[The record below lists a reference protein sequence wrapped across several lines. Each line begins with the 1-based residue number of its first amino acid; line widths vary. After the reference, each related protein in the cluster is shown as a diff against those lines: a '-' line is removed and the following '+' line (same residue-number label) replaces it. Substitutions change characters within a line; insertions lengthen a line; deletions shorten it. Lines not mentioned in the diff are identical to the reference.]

1 MVGAR
6 FTYVLDNHDQEG
18 KFDRKSLLGIDWAC
32 DVVGGDIRS
41 HDFEN

>member
-1 MVGAR
+1 MVEVH

-18 KFDRKSLLGIDWAC
+18 KLDRKSLAGVDWAC
-32 DVVGGDIRS
+32 DVVGGDIGS